1 MSNEFDND
9 EPFSDM
15 PEEAQTGADGKPVAS
30 TRYIPQPTIQSQAVR
45 PGPSLPVIPEPE
57 YEEETEENSEE
68 DFSDVLTDAHLRL
81 EQGSLYKLIMNNNLF
96 EDVDAD
102 PKAIQNVQKEIR
114 NFARERMEVMLGMR
128 KETTQVEHL
137 EIDFPFNALEVDILK
152 KLAHAA
158 TKGATENSD
167 RFVPGVTRVTEELDN
182 VPQQPPK
189 RNILNPIR
197 GSSNKTVASKK
208 KLQSRSVA
216 PVKRS
221 RLDATIEQIAAEEGV
236 PIELLEINTP
246 GVGGNAPASLEERA
260 RLSTQRRVSQVPS
273 SQAMP
278 APTFEQHMAKAS
290 EQVSGFGSTPLGQR
304 ILDAVKS
311 MPIKNS

>member
-15 PEEAQTGADGKPVAS
+15 PEEAQTGADGKPLARSQYV
-30 TRYIPQPTIQSQAVR
+30 TQTIPSVQRQVTKQI
-45 PGPSLPVIPEPE
+45 PVEPQH
-57 YEEETEENSEE
+57 EEEIEEEASEE

-96 EDVDAD
+96 EEVDAD
-102 PKAIQNVQKEIR
+102 PKAIQNVQREIR

-137 EIDFPFNALEVDILK
+137 EIDFPFNALEVDVLK
-152 KLAHAA
+152 KLAHTA
-158 TKGATENSD
+158 TKGATERSD
-167 RFVPGVTRVTEELDN
+167 RFVPEVTRVTEELDN
-182 VPQQPPK
+182 VGQPPK
-189 RNILNPIR
+189 RNTLSPIR
-197 GSSNKTVASKK
+197 GGSKTSAPKK
-208 KLQSRSVA
+208 KLQNKPTA

-221 RLDATIEQIAAEEGV
+221 KLDVTIEQIAAEEGV

-260 RLSTQRRVSQVPS
+260 RLAARRGGAQVQSP
-273 SQAMP
+273 QAIP

-290 EQVSGFGSTPLGQR
+290 QQVSSFGSTPLGQR